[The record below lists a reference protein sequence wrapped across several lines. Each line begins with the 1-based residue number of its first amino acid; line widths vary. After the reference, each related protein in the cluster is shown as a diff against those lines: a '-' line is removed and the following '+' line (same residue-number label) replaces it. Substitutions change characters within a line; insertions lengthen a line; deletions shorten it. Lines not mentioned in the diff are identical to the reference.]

1 MTLVGHSFGARL
13 IFTCLRYLGGLKAQ
27 KASRSVTPVTTA
39 ATTTTNNTTA
49 TTTGTTGESAD
60 YKRDT
65 ESESEVGEGVVD
77 VDDAKDSSSSSN
89 KDDVELY
96 RDGMIE
102 DVVLLGMPA
111 SLKPH
116 RWRMARAAC
125 SGRLVNGYSPRDLV
139 LSVGEG
145 MKFE

>member
-39 ATTTTNNTTA
+39 ATTTTTNTTA
-49 TTTGTTGESAD
+49 ITTGTTGESAD

-65 ESESEVGEGVVD
+65 ESESEGVVD

-139 LSVGEG
+139 LSVGER